1 MPKKPINLTYGVED
15 NPPTL
20 ITVLLGVQHVCIIF
34 IGIIMPVMII
44 RLMGNNI
51 TPEEAQSLVSIS
63 LIAAGVSAFIQSYR
77 MGPVGSGYLCPSV
90 SGPAYFDASKSAA
103 LAGGLPL
110 LFGMTLL
117 AGVIE
122 ILFSRVMKKIRFLF
136 PAEVTGLIV
145 AMVGIVVLPL
155 SVKNFFGIGAG
166 DSEILPMEVVIG
178 VITLMMMIGLNIWS
192 RGNLKLYCTLIGMIL
207 GYILGIIFNVIPQ
220 SDIQNFNSASFF
232 SFPQISHIK
241 WSFDFTLIIP
251 FAVATICSTFK
262 TVGDLVT
269 CQKINDADWKRV
281 DMKTVSGGILAD
293 GLGGVIPGLIGGYGQ
308 STSSSNV
315 GLSLATG
322 ATSRRIAIPI
332 SLILIV
338 LAFFPKLSEIFI
350 IMPRP
355 VIGAALIFSIS
366 FMITTGFQMMMS
378 RMLDTRKIFVIG
390 ASLIFGLS
398 VDMVPNLYSGVHS
411 WIKPVFSS
419 SLSLTTICAIG
430 LNLLFRIGIAKKQTL
445 VLRAGK
451 NSADDILTFMEKQ
464 GGIWGARKEV
474 IFNAATAM
482 NEIMESINSFELTD
496 KEVKMEVSFDE
507 FNLDVIVT
515 YKGIPFEFP
524 DKKPT
529 KEDLIKDESA
539 ALKLSAFMIKRFP
552 DSLKTEHKEDNVK
565 LILHFNH

>member
-451 NSADDILTFMEKQ
+451 NSADNILTFMEKQ

-507 FNLDVIVT
+507 FNLDIIVT

>member
-1 MPKKPINLTYGVED
+1 MPRKPINLTYGVDD
-15 NPPTL
+15 NPPAL
-20 ITVLLGVQHVCIIF
+20 ITILLGVQHVCIIF

-51 TPEEAQSLVSIS
+51 TPEEAQSLVSLS
-63 LIAAGVSAFIQSYR
+63 LIAAGISAFIQAYR

-90 SGPAYFDASKSAA
+90 SGPAYFDASKTAA

-117 AGVIE
+117 AGFIE
-122 ILFSRVMKKIRFLF
+122 ILFSRVMNKIRVLF

-166 DSEILPMEVVIG
+166 DTEILPMEVVIG
-178 VITLMMMIGLNIWS
+178 VITLMTMIGLNIWS

-207 GYILGIIFNVIPQ
+207 GYILAIVFNVIPQ
-220 SDIQNFNSASFF
+220 SDIQNFYSANLF
-232 SFPQISHIK
+232 SFPQMSHIK
-241 WSFDFTLIIP
+241 WTFDFTLIIP
-251 FAVATICSTFK
+251 FVVATICSTFK

-281 DMKTVSGGILAD
+281 DMKIVSGGILAD
-293 GLGGVIPGLIGGYGQ
+293 GLGGVIPGLLGGYGQ

-322 ATSRRIAIPI
+322 ATSRRIAIPVSI
-332 SLILIV
+332 ILIV

-398 VDMVPNLYSGVHS
+398 VDMVPNLYAGVHS
-411 WIKPVFSS
+411 WIKPIFSS

-430 LNLLFRIGIAKKQTL
+430 LNLLFRIGISKKQSL
-445 VLRAGK
+445 VLPVGK
-451 NSADDILTFMEKQ
+451 NSTDDILKFMEQQ
-464 GGIWGARKEV
+464 GGVWGARKEV
-474 IFNAATAM
+474 IFNAAAAM
-482 NEIMESINSFELTD
+482 NEIMESINTFGLTQKD
-496 KEVKMEVSFDE
+496 VKMDVSFDE
-507 FNLDVIVT
+507 FNLDVNVA
-515 YKGIPFEFP
+515 YQGIPFEFP

-529 KEDLIKDESA
+529 KEDLVNDESA

-552 DSLKTEHKEDNVK
+552 DSLKSEHKEDNIK
-565 LILHFNH
+565 IHLHFNH

>member
-63 LIAAGVSAFIQSYR
+63 LIAAGVSAFIQSYK

-122 ILFSRVMKKIRFLF
+122 ILFSRVMNKIRFLF

-166 DSEILPMEVVIG
+166 DTEILPMEVVIG
-178 VITLMMMIGLNIWS
+178 VITLMTMIGLNIWS

-207 GYILGIIFNVIPQ
+207 GYVLGIFFNVIPQ

-332 SLILIV
+332 SIILIV

-430 LNLLFRIGIAKKQTL
+430 LNLLFRIGIAKRQTL

-474 IFNAATAM
+474 IFNAAAAM

-552 DSLKTEHKEDNVK
+552 DSLKAEHKEDSVK